1 MPFGHDATY
10 EDLITNLMS
19 ISLPYLILLAF
30 LPPVY
35 NTVFHIVREKE
46 SRIKETM
53 LIMGM
58 KRFSY
63 WLSWYVSY
71 TIVSTLIA
79 LLAWSMLLINVIN
92 HSNEFLVLLMILC
105 YAQSIFGLIVFLSA
119 IFESS
124 KQAGIIGSLIYF
136 GLNLFSLILT
146 GGSITFGT
154 RMVFSIFPQIAM
166 DMTCYTFVKWET
178 SGVGV

>member
-1 MPFGHDATY
+1 MYNTRGFSVLQNLAANIVLKLESKNMDASIDALNMPFGHDETY
-10 EDLITNLMS
+10 EDLITDLMS
-19 ISLPYLILLAF
+19 IILPYLILLAF

-92 HSNEFLVLLMILC
+92 HSNEFLVLLMIFC
-105 YAQSIFGLIVFLSA
+105 YA
-119 IFESS
+119 
-124 KQAGIIGSLIYF
+124 
-136 GLNLFSLILT
+136 
-146 GGSITFGT
+146 
-154 RMVFSIFPQIAM
+154 
-166 DMTCYTFVKWET
+166 
-178 SGVGV
+178 